1 MGEGHPNAT
10 AVDGLATSTVEPLAG
25 HNSGMAVPGKPQ
37 EPSIAPRRVQ
47 VRPGTRMDLEGI
59 NAIYNHYVATSHATF
74 DLDPTTLVWR
84 HDWFE
89 HYGNTGRHR
98 LFVAVRKERVVGF
111 ATSSPFRPRPAYDT
125 SVETSVY
132 VAPDAIG
139 GGIGGALYAR
149 LFEELAQEDIRRAF
163 AGIALPNPASVRL
176 HERFGF
182 REAGRFTEAGYK
194 FGRYWDVA
202 WYERAFG

>member
-1 MGEGHPNAT
+1 MPI
-10 AVDGLATSTVEPLAG
+10 TVEAATQAHLEAI
-25 HNSGMAVPGKPQ
+25 NS
-37 EPSIAPRRVQ
+37 
-47 VRPGTRMDLEGI
+47 L
-59 NAIYNHYVATSHATF
+59 YNHYVRTSHATF
-74 DLDPTTLVWR
+74 DVQDVTLDQRRT
-84 HDWFE
+84 WFDARRS
-89 HYGNTGRHR
+89 GPHR
-98 LFVAVRKERVVGF
+98 VFVASNADGLAGF
-111 ATSSPFRPRPAYDT
+111 ASSGPHRPKPAYLT